1 MVYFKIRFSGYV
13 TDLDLRK
20 AHICG
25 EVTEKAD
32 KRNFYGD
39 ISVFTAV
46 VKEISKLERYYS

>member
-25 EVTEKAD
+25 GVTEKAD